1 MRGPVLLLS
10 GALAVFA
17 LLALAGWARHR
28 ALVRGPGRFAG
39 VLVTDGGRRRRVV
52 GCFRSNELVLSHH
65 LLPERR
71 LWAAERWRLEVD
83 RLPAAEAGRTRLRI
97 TDASGRSDDAV
108 DLEVEDDVAGAV
120 RAWTEAGPSQAGQS
134 WWRPPGAA

>member
-10 GALAVFA
+10 GALR
-17 LLALAGWARHR
+17 ALAGGARHR

-39 VLVTDGGRRRRVV
+39 VLVTDGGRRCRVV
-52 GCFRSNELVLSHH
+52 GCFRSHELVLSHH

-71 LWAAERWRLEVD
+71 LWSAERWRLEVD
-83 RLPAAEAGRTRLRI
+83 RLPAAEAGHTRLRI